1 MALIPEMGMDT
12 EERAEELLVRGIE
25 HLRDGESL
33 NALSCFEKSFS
44 LRKNPRCQS
53 YLGAMIAVERG
64 QVKEALTL
72 CEDAI
77 SADPQDPVLYLNMGR
92 VFLKAGKK
100 KEAIET
106 VRKGLGFG
114 KSEEAVRFMNSLGTR
129 KKPVIPFLSR
139 KSFIN
144 KYLGLFFKRLG
155 LR

>member
-1 MALIPEMGMDT
+1 MTLTPEMSLDT
-12 EERAEELLVRGIE
+12 EDRAEELLARGIE
-25 HLRDGESL
+25 HLREGESL

-44 LRKNPRCQS
+44 LRKNARCQS

-77 SADPQDPVLYLNMGR
+77 SADPEDPVLYLNMGR

-100 KEAIET
+100 RQAIET

-114 KSEEAVRFMNSLGTR
+114 KSEEAVRFLNSLGTR
-129 KKPVIPFLSR
+129 KRPVIPFLPR
-139 KSFIN
+139 RNFVN
-144 KYLGLFFKRLG
+144 KYLGLLFKSLG